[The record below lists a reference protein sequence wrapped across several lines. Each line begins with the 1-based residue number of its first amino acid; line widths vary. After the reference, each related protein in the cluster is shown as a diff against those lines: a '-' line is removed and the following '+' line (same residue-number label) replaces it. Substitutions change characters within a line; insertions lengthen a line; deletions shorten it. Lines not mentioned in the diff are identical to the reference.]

1 MKNTNEKT
9 FRPQNIYKLISSITD
24 RKKRNLLR
32 GYSAKA
38 RLSPK
43 EIELSRQ
50 ENSLHNSTVLGAILK
65 GPQGLWDGYTN
76 KKKTSDEMFR
86 MTSFPSI
93 SWRNEVCFTAGY
105 INSCLGEASNLL
117 DCLRRLARLDILSS
131 DEALDILLELSKE
144 AGVSNFLSYKLAYLR
159 SSRDLSPHQLAKVNE
174 IEEQISHR
182 GNAGLHFSAL
192 ENLSSKVSLFVV
204 ARRRVGALVGKVNGN
219 IRKAISLSNFI
230 PTPLD
235 ESDVGGYLLR
245 ATESCLIDT
254 IYAVIVI
261 FNLRDIF
268 PAIRKEFESR
278 LDNKFLIWLNELIS
292 YANEG
297 IENQIVT
304 EYFRAQNFDSELT
317 LDIYRTSAAFLER
330 TNLTIYRNKLDRV
343 IGVRLLSEI
352 IGEEYCE
359 NTEPFNSK
367 EILLAP
373 DGTDI
378 KIAFDMKL
386 DTFIRSFLFLKF
398 IGNRSNILSL
408 TKENIKFIFEN
419 TMGLDA
425 LLTESEM
432 RALYLSV
439 PSDAKSLV
447 SVLAL
452 ALYRKKSIDP
462 DVDFE
467 FRTDFISHVKNFHNS
482 SIVDFIEYLLAD
494 TPQVANYIVGSLDE
508 LTLEKMY
515 SLVTNVSGASGVRCD
530 ILRAVGKKLNRIEYF
545 IEADAITTRSKVS
558 SLQQY
563 FDSSRMYVDSI
574 AMKKWLDSNPS
585 IATEQYRALY
595 PRIEAK
601 LSAIETEDSTTK
613 NVLVIKVNDQ
623 DNYLISE
630 VAKDA
635 FEQFC
640 LNTEFGIES
649 YLGRRIRHNTL
660 DGVTTETV
668 DAVFDK
674 PEYRVLLSNSNMRR
688 TVTAWKITYKSIVDK
703 LRRDQLQFKSAS
715 SLFKHTLN
723 LNDSATKNNIHQL
736 SSTLQSAGG
745 SELLS
750 ELVIAFCWKQITPQL
765 ENAAFFI
772 KNNVLREANASID
785 KFFVGQFGADE
796 SRMKAEL
803 HGAVNE
809 VFKKVADWFQVPR
822 TGFTSAS
829 VRDLCQ
835 IILID
840 INRNNK
846 VEFLGRAV
854 DNKYTGI
861 GVHRLYDCLHVL
873 LQNAHK
879 HARSDC
885 PILVNVVT
893 EANSVSSQLD
903 SVQITVAS
911 TTTDN
916 KYLDQKQR
924 IHQAICASETGIDM
938 VTEGYSGIKKI
949 KFITRASEGLST
961 LNCDTNDDS
970 FELALTFSLHVE
982 VANEFSE
989 MEQINENIIS

>member
-1 MKNTNEKT
+1 MKSNNEKP
-9 FRPQNIYKLISSITD
+9 FRPKHIYRLISGLTD
-24 RKKRNLLR
+24 IKKRNLLR
-32 GYSAKA
+32 GYSAKSQ
-38 RLSPK
+38 LSPN
-43 EIELSRQ
+43 EVEQARQ
-50 ENSLHNSTVLGAILK
+50 ENTLRNSTILGAILK
-65 GPQGLWDGYTN
+65 GPQGLWDGYSSK
-76 KKKTSDEMFR
+76 KKKTSEEMFR
-86 MTSFPSI
+86 MTSFPPI

-105 INSCLGEASNLL
+105 INSWLGEASNLL
-117 DCLRRLARLDILSS
+117 EYMRRLARLDDLTS
-131 DEALDILLELSKE
+131 DEALDILLSLSKE

-159 SSRDLSPHQLAKVNE
+159 SSRDLDSHQLAKVNE

-192 ENLSSKVSLFVV
+192 ENISSKVSLFVV
-204 ARRRVGALVGKVNGN
+204 ARRRVSALVGKVDGN

-245 ATESCLIDT
+245 ATESGLIDT

-261 FNLRDIF
+261 FNLHDVF
-268 PAIRKEFESR
+268 PAIRKEFEGR
-278 LDNKFLIWLNELIS
+278 LDESFIHWMKELIS
-292 YANEG
+292 YANKSEASP
-297 IENQIVT
+297 IVT
-304 EYFRAQNFDSELT
+304 EYFRAQNIDSEMT
-317 LDIYRTSAAFLER
+317 LDVYRTSAAFLER
-330 TNLTIYRNKLDRV
+330 TNLTIYRNTLDRV
-343 IGVRLLSEI
+343 VGTRLLSEI
-352 IGEEYCE
+352 VGEKYCE
-359 NTEPFNSK
+359 NVEPFNSK
-367 EILLAP
+367 EMLLAP
-373 DGTDI
+373 DGSDI
-378 KIAFDMKL
+378 NIAFEMKL

-398 IGNRSNILSL
+398 ISNRSNILRL
-408 TKENIKFIFEN
+408 TKEDIKFIFEN

-432 RALYLSV
+432 RALYHSV

-447 SVLAL
+447 AVLAL

-467 FRTDFISHVKNFHNS
+467 FRTDFISHVKNFHNG
-482 SIVDFIEYLLAD
+482 SILEFIKYLLED

-508 LTLEKMY
+508 VTLEKMY
-515 SLVTNVSGASGVRCD
+515 SLVTNVSSASGVRCD

-574 AMKKWLDSNPS
+574 SMKKWLDSNPS

-601 LSAIETEDSTTK
+601 LSAIGIEDSTTK
-613 NVLVIKVNDQ
+613 NLIVIKVNDQ

-668 DAVFDK
+668 DAVFNK

-688 TVTAWKITYKSIVDK
+688 TVAAWKMNYKSIVDK
-703 LRRDQLQFKSAS
+703 LRREHLQFKSAS
-715 SLFKHTLN
+715 SLFKHTLE
-723 LNDSATKNNIHQL
+723 LNDATTKNNIHQL

-765 ENAAFFI
+765 ENAALFI
-772 KNNVLREANASID
+772 KNTVLREANASID
-785 KFFVGQFGADE
+785 KFFNGQLGADE
-796 SRMKAEL
+796 GRMKAEL

-829 VRDLCQ
+829 IRDLCQ

-846 VEFLGRAV
+846 VEFLGNAS

-885 PILVNVVT
+885 PILINIFTESNVVR
-893 EANSVSSQLD
+893 SQLD
-903 SVQITVAS
+903 LVKITVTSS
-911 TTTDN
+911 TTECEFIE
-916 KYLDQKQR
+916 QKQR
-924 IHQAICASETGIDM
+924 ILQAIRATETGIDM

-949 KFITRASEGLST
+949 KFITRASEGIST
-961 LNCDTNDDS
+961 LACNSNVDG
-970 FELALTFSLHVE
+970 FELSLTFSLHVE
-982 VANEFSE
+982 IAGEFSE
-989 MEQINENIIS
+989 KGAKP